1 MKKFVF
7 IALLLTVSPIL
18 FSQPKIVSLFHSSFQ
33 EKSILLDGNIN
44 LNYAEQGASGG
55 IPVLFVH
62 GYPDSWH
69 SYEEVLRELPK
80 SIHAFAVSLRGFGNS
95 DRPDKNYAP
104 KDFSDDLA
112 SFVKKID
119 IGPVIIVGH
128 SMGGIVVQRFAID
141 YPELTR
147 GMVIIGSQVSFNKHN
162 DLKEFGAEINKM
174 KDPIMESFIIDFQKS
189 TIADPINGNFFNTL
203 VSESAKAPLKV
214 WQQAM
219 NELLIYEPGELL
231 KNIKVPGLIVWG
243 EKDLFCSRGEIEFLH
258 QSISNSLLLVY
269 ENTGH
274 SVHWEEPKRFSDD
287 LMDFINNLNA
297 PSLLRERTIELPGN
311 LNLSYVEQG
320 NSDGLPVIFLHGYT
334 DSWHSYDSV
343 LSNLPKNIHAFAI
356 TQRGHGNS
364 DKPVSGYSPKD
375 FANDVAAF
383 IEKRKLGPVVIVG
396 HSMGGV
402 VVQRFAI
409 DHPELTKAVVII
421 GSATSVKNYSSVKE
435 FVEIVN
441 QLNDPIE
448 PAFAEEF
455 QKSTLAKPIN
465 NLYYK
470 ELVGESLKVPARVWK
485 TILNDL
491 MNYDPSAEL
500 TNIRK
505 PTLVIWGDQD
515 VFCNRESQ
523 YKLLESIKDSRI
535 LIYKGTGHA
544 VHWEEPRRVSNDIS
558 DFIYSLN
565 KIN

>member
-1 MKKFVF
+1 MKKFVLNAF
-7 IALLLTVSPIL
+7 LLAVSPLL
-18 FSQPKIVSLFHSSFQ
+18 FSQPSINSFFHSSYQ
-33 EKSILLDGNIN
+33 EKSIVLDGTIN
-44 LNYAEQGASGG
+44 LSYVEQGVPGG

-80 SIHAFAVSLRGFGNS
+80 SVHAFAVSLRGFGNS

-112 SFVKKID
+112 SFVKKIN

-128 SMGGIVVQRFAID
+128 SMGGVVVQRFTID
-141 YPELTR
+141 YPQLTR

-162 DLKEFGAEINKM
+162 DLKEFGAEISKM
-174 KDPIMESFIIDFQKS
+174 KDPIKESFIVDFQRS
-189 TIADPINGNFFNTL
+189 TIADPINESFFNTL
-203 VSESAKAPLKV
+203 VSESAKAPLTV

-219 NELLIYEPGELL
+219 SELLIYEPGELL
-231 KNIKVPGLIVWG
+231 KNIQAPSLIVWG
-243 EKDLFCSRGEIEFLH
+243 EKDLFCSRKEIEFLH
-258 QSISNSLLLVY
+258 QSIRNSLLLVY

-287 LMDFINNLNA
+287 LMDFINNLNTT
-297 PSLLRERTIELPGN
+297 SLLKERTIELTGN

-320 NSDGLPVIFLHGYT
+320 NSDGLPIILLHGYT
-334 DSWHSYDSV
+334 DSWHSFDSV
-343 LSNLPKNIHAFAI
+343 LRNLPKNFHAFAI

-402 VVQRFAI
+402 VAQRFAM
-409 DHPELTKAVVII
+409 DHPKHTKAIVII
-421 GSATSVKNYSSVKE
+421 GSATSVKNFSSVNE

-500 TNIRK
+500 INIRK

-515 VFCNRESQ
+515 IFCKQESQ
-523 YKLLESIKDSRI
+523 YNLLESIKDSRI
-535 LIYKGTGHA
+535 LVYKGTGHA
-544 VHWEEPRRVSNDIS
+544 VHWEEPKRFSNDLVL
-558 DFIYSLN
+558 FIKNLD
-565 KIN
+565 

>member
-7 IALLLTVSPIL
+7 IAFLLNVSSYI
-18 FSQPKIVSLFHSSFQ
+18 FSQPKISSLFHSSFQ
-33 EKSILLDGNIN
+33 EKSIVIDGNIN
-44 LNYAEQGASGG
+44 MSYAEQGAPGG
-55 IPVLFVH
+55 TPVLFVH

-69 SYEEVLRELPK
+69 SYEEVLQELPK

-104 KDFSDDLA
+104 KNFSDDLA
-112 SFVKKID
+112 SFVKKIN

-147 GMVIIGSQVSFNKHN
+147 GMVIIGSQVSFNKHK

-174 KDPIMESFIIDFQKS
+174 KDPIKESFIIDFQRS
-189 TIADPINGNFFNTL
+189 TIADPINESFFNTL
-203 VSESAKAPLKV
+203 ISESAKAPLKV
-214 WQQAM
+214 WQESM

-231 KNIKVPGLIVWG
+231 KNIHIPSLIVWG
-243 EKDLFCSRGEIEFLH
+243 DKDMICFRKDIEFLH
-258 QSISNSLLLVY
+258 QSIRNSLLLVY

-274 SVHWEEPKRFSDD
+274 SVHWEEPKRFSED
-287 LMDFINNLNA
+287 LMDFINNLNTT
-297 PSLLRERTIELPGN
+297 SLLKEKTIELPGN
-311 LNLSYVEQG
+311 LFLSYVEQG
-320 NSDGLPVIFLHGYT
+320 NNEGLPVILLHGYT
-334 DSWHSYDSV
+334 DSWHSFDSV
-343 LSNLPKNIHAFAI
+343 LRNLPKNIHAFAI
-356 TQRGHGNS
+356 SQRGHGNS
-364 DKPVSGYSPKD
+364 DKPASGYSPKD

-383 IEKRKLGPVVIVG
+383 VEKRKLGPVVIVG

-402 VVQRFAI
+402 VVQRFAM

-421 GSATSVKNYSSVKE
+421 GSATSVKNFSSVNE
-435 FVEIVN
+435 FVDVVN

-500 TNIRK
+500 INLRK

-515 VFCNRESQ
+515 IFCNRESQ
-523 YKLLESIKDSRI
+523 FKLLELIKDSRI
-535 LIYKGTGHA
+535 LVYKGTGHA
-544 VHWEEPRRVSNDIS
+544 VHWEEPQRFSNDLVM
-558 DFIYSLN
+558 FIKKLD
-565 KIN
+565 KAK